1 MIDPELLFFIETWP
15 CSLST
20 RKYGI
25 LKKFCC
31 SLPEY
36 IYGPGMM
43 EIGRL
48 SDRVRE
54 LGDNMKSDSVN
65 ARRLIAN
72 ADDNNDR
79 WRS

>member
-1 MIDPELLFFIETWP
+1 
-15 CSLST
+15 
-20 RKYGI
+20 
-25 LKKFCC
+25 
-31 SLPEY
+31 
-36 IYGPGMM
+36 MM